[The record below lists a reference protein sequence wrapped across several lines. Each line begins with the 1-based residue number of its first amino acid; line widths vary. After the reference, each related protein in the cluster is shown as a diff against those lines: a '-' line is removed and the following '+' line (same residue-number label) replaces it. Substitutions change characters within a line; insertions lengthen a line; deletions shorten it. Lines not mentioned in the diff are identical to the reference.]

1 MLVWAS
7 ARGGVGV
14 GGTTLAWWVF
24 QLRWD
29 VPGCGES
36 LVRVWW
42 EVVVFPLLLRA
53 MWLELWGSMMGSAV
67 FAIYAGCACALCI
80 VCVCA
85 LVYVICFLCKL
96 LLSGVREGWY
106 R

>member
-1 MLVWAS
+1 VECCLQEGGFGWDYTCVVGVSTALGCALVW
-7 ARGGVGV
+7 GV
-14 GGTTLAWWVF
+14 T
-24 QLRWD
+24 
-29 VPGCGES
+29 
-36 LVRVWW
+36 VRVWW

-53 MWLELWGSMMGSAV
+53 MWLELWVAVMGSAV

-85 LVYVICFLCKL
+85 LVYVICFLSKL